1 MKTEFDITLT
11 GKDMYRFNIHHAYT
25 SSQGIL
31 SILIAAV
38 CFVMAFYARGSLE
51 PMYSFLYAGFGALFC
66 VYLPFQLYLRSRQQ
80 ILKSEV
86 LKNALHYTIDETG
99 IHTSQNDAA
108 ADLPWEQVYKIVS
121 TRHNVLIYSSRI
133 NAFVIPRSQIG
144 SEYETIRQIAS
155 SNLPKYRFKMK

>member
-11 GKDMYRFNIHHAYT
+11 EKDMYRFSMHHAYT

-38 CFVMAFYARGSLE
+38 CFVLAFYARGSME
-51 PMYSFLYAGFGALFC
+51 PMYTFLYAGFGALFC

-86 LKNALHYTIDETG
+86 LKNALHYTIDQTG
-99 IHTSQNDAA
+99 VHTSQNDAS
-108 ADLPWEQVYKIVS
+108 ADLLWEQVYKIVA
-121 TRHNVLIYSSRI
+121 TRHNVLIYSSRV

-144 SEYETIRQIAS
+144 AEYKTIQKIAA
-155 SNLPKYRFKMK
+155 SNLPPYRFKMK